1 MDELN
6 FGDVEANQHPD
17 RRIAELESRYT
28 HLQRTV
34 DELNGVVI
42 DQSRRI
48 ESLERRWERMLS
60 QVTALTARAA
70 ETGTLEDER
79 PPHY

>member
-1 MDELN
+1 VDESQV
-6 FGDVEANQHPD
+6 GDVAAQRFLE
-17 RRIAELESRYT
+17 RRLTELESRFL

-34 DELNGVVI
+34 DDLNGVAI

-48 ESLERRWERMLS
+48 ESLERRLQQMLS
-60 QVTALTARAA
+60 HVTALTARAA
-70 ETGTLEDER
+70 ETGALEDER